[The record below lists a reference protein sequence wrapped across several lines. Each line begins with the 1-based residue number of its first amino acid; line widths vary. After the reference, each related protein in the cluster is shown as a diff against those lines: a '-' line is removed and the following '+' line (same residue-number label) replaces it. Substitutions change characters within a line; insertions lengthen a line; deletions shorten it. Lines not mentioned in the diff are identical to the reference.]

1 MITPCILVCTL
12 DDRTGLCSGC
22 ARSLDEIGGWAGF
35 TPDKRQQIMAAL
47 PARLAGLAQ
56 AAGVPSIGGVQ
67 SNGRDGQAS

>member
-22 ARSLDEIGGWAGF
+22 ARSLDEIGGWAGY
-35 TPDKRQQIMAAL
+35 TPDERQQIMAAL

-56 AAGVPSIGGVQ
+56 AAGASVQ